1 MKKKNDYIF
10 YCVFFAVLSVAM
22 LVCSLVAEDSVAKGL
37 FLLFDMVSSVMLG
50 ISVSNARQV
59 YFYNKAM
66 DAWANWRAE
75 MRERDCMQVSKK
87 NTVPFE
93 EFDFEQDE

>member
-10 YCVFFAVLSVAM
+10 YCVFFSVLSLAM
-22 LVCSLVAEDSVAKGL
+22 FIGLIVSGDTTARGL
-37 FLLFDMVSSVMLG
+37 FALFDAMSNIMLG
-50 ISVSNARQV
+50 MSLCNARQV
-59 YFYNKAM
+59 YYYNKAM

-75 MRERDCMQVSKK
+75 MKERDCMQVSTK

-93 EFDFEQDE
+93 EFDFEQDK